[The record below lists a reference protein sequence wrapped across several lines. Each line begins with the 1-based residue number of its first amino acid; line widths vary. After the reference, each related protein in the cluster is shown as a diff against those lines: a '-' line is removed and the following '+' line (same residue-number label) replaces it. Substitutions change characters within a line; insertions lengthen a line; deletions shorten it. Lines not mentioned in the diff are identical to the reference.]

1 MNAGRFEIQFRL
13 DNNKKGKVDMYA
25 DVKKE
30 ALAQVEN
37 LPLKFPDSALASIT
51 IIQRKNYLP
60 RKQQFT
66 FAGKKFERGAT
77 LFELEIKHI

>member
-13 DNNKKGKVDMYA
+13 DNDKKGKVDMYA

-51 IIQRKNYLP
+51 IIQRKNYSEEP
-60 RKQQFT
+60 ERKSKKKKKNFVSERSSFT
-66 FAGKKFERGAT
+66 
-77 LFELEIKHI
+77 